1 MVSITQDALRRQ
13 RPRDLCEVA
22 NRGVRHFAEYWVLR
36 NPRSRLF
43 PLLWEAGWP
52 AGKATWQWNLRR
64 SLGDMSAAAHSPPV
78 DHTSD
83 WLEELEGILKRFDA
97 ISNCAQGAVRSVIE
111 SFLEDKDTTEDEI
124 VCVAALLARHTPRP
138 EETRQ
143 ERLPT
148 LVYQRTRQA
157 RPTAVA
163 LSQGTN

>member
-1 MVSITQDALRRQ
+1 MACGEGNLAVEPPPIARRY
-13 RPRDLCEVA
+13 
-22 NRGVRHFAEYWVLR
+22 VRCGSFA
-36 NPRSRLF
+36 
-43 PLLWEAGWP
+43 
-52 AGKATWQWNLRR
+52 
-64 SLGDMSAAAHSPPV
+64 PPV